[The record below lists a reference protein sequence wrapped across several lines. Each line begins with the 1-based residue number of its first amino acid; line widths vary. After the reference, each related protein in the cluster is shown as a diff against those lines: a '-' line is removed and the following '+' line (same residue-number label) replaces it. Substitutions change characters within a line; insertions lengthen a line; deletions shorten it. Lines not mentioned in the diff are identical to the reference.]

1 MLITERS
8 VGDITILDLQGR
20 FIDDREEIFRE
31 TMNRLV
37 RERKLKVVLNLDG
50 VNYVDSAGLG
60 MLVSRYIRL
69 KTYDGQLKLCN
80 MNRKSFRVLDVTNLL
95 TVFESYDSVALAVRS
110 FEGASG
116 ADTVQIEP
124 M

>member
-50 VNYVDSAGLG
+50 VNYVDSAGVG

-69 KTYDGQLKLCN
+69 KTYDGELKLCN

-95 TVFESYDSVALAVRS
+95 TVFESYDSELLAVRS
-110 FEGASG
+110 FGSATDAE
-116 ADTVQIEP
+116 TTQL
-124 M
+124 